1 MLKISLKTQVDV
13 IVYLLLSFLFW
24 FIGLVREDEGK
35 KEELSNSHQFPLWII
50 LLTKPGAQFLI
61 QLNPHKCFKLQEGHS
76 IGFQQPKQMADTKN
90 GNGYG
95 RKEKKQMTRKEID
108 TERRGQRR
116 MAKRQER
123 RRATM
128 DQKTEDEPK
137 HRKISE
143 YWGGIKVLAGKEME
157 EDENK
162 AQDGMSVKT

>member
-1 MLKISLKTQVDV
+1 
-13 IVYLLLSFLFW
+13 
-24 FIGLVREDEGK
+24 
-35 KEELSNSHQFPLWII
+35 
-50 LLTKPGAQFLI
+50 
-61 QLNPHKCFKLQEGHS
+61 
-76 IGFQQPKQMADTKN
+76 MADTKN

-143 YWGGIKVLAGKEME
+143 Y
-157 EDENK
+157 
-162 AQDGMSVKT
+162 